1 MAQICCIYNNVN
13 VCVYILVI
21 LFGIA
26 SWIDVNGLWVELPIL
41 VQKLPE
47 GWDLPS
53 YMVIIVQL
61 ANIGPLIYT
70 LSKLKWSH
78 KLNEVPVI
86 YLIIGIGGI
95 SCLLLAFFW
104 DKTSYVAGAMH
115 STALLILNFFLALVD
130 CTSSVVFLPYMAHF
144 KPEYIPAFF
153 IGEGFSGLLP
163 GLVALGQG
171 AGQTTCVNQTVSQ
184 NVTINGTSINETSFV
199 IIPQYQT
206 PKFSIEVFFF
216 LLFGMLVACGAAFT
230 MLHYCEF
237 AKLEQL
243 KATKDEADESTE
255 ITAQTDLASSYEL
268 SGSSANPA
276 DDNFLDAA
284 DNIHS
289 RTHLLTARKRAEIAI
304 EKDMTLEVTRHQT
317 CMTKTT
323 FFSFLFI
330 TAWVNGLANG
340 VLPSIQSYSALP
352 FGNTVYHLAVTLSS
366 IANPLS
372 CLFAFFLP
380 MSTNIAIMV
389 LTLLGTGFAGYC
401 IGLAA
406 MSPDPLLVGHL
417 SGEILVVAAWFF
429 VTFVLTY
436 TKVSIASLLRVEGKR
451 ALLWCGAMTQV
462 GSAIGALT
470 MFLLVNLFKIF
481 KQGSPCR

>member
-1 MAQICCIYNNVN
+1 MAQICCIHNNVN

-26 SWIDVNGLWVELPIL
+26 SWIDINGLWVELPIL

-53 YMVIIVQL
+53 YMVIIIQL
-61 ANIGPLIYT
+61 ANIGPLFYT
-70 LSKLKWSH
+70 LSKLRWPRR
-78 KLNEVPVI
+78 LNEVPII
-86 YLIIGIGGI
+86 YLIIGIGGT

-104 DKTSYVAGAMH
+104 NTTSYIAGANH
-115 STALLILNFFLALVD
+115 STALLILNFFLAFVD

-144 KPEYIPAFF
+144 KPEYITAFF

-171 AGQTTCVNQTVSQ
+171 AGQTTCVNQTVHN
-184 NVTINGTSINETSFV
+184 NVTVNGTSINETSYV
-199 IIPQYQT
+199 IFPQYQT

-216 LLFGMLVACGAAFT
+216 LLFGMLVTCGAAFT
-230 MLHYCEF
+230 ILHYCEF
-237 AKLEQL
+237 ARLEQL
-243 KATKDEADESTE
+243 KTRDEVDESTDV
-255 ITAQTDLASSYEL
+255 TAQTDLMSSYEL
-268 SGSSANPA
+268 SGPTANPA
-276 DDNFLDAA
+276 SDNFLDAA

-289 RTHLLTARKRAEIAI
+289 RTHLITGKKRPEISI
-304 EKDMTLEVTRHQT
+304 QKDISLETTRRQT
-317 CMTKTT
+317 CMTRTN
-323 FFSFLFI
+323 FFFFLFL
-330 TAWVNGLANG
+330 TAWINGLGNG

-352 FGNTVYHLAVTLSS
+352 FGNTVYHLTVTLGS

-372 CLFAFFLP
+372 CLVAFFLP
-380 MSTNIAIMV
+380 VSSTIAITI
-389 LTLLGTGFAGYC
+389 LTLLGTGFAAYC

-406 MSPDPLLVGHL
+406 MSPDPLLVGEL
-417 SGEILVVAAWFF
+417 LGNILVVAAWFF
-429 VTFVLTY
+429 VTFLLTF

-462 GSAIGALT
+462 GSAVGALA
-470 MFLLVNLFKIF
+470 MFLLVNVFKMF